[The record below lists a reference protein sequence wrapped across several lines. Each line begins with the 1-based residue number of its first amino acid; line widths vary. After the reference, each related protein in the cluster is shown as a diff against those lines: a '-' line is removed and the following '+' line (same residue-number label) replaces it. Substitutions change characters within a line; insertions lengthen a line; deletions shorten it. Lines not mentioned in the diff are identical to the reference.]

1 MTVRPSVA
9 GSPQGTSSTVRE
21 VATRLPARRPSSV
34 RRTVDLRIVP
44 GAGWDGD
51 LTVDGTGRDARVDGR
66 GALSA
71 MATARAHITLDQ
83 KSAVT
88 GLSAGLPGVVSAAL
102 VGRPAVSGFRA
113 QVRAIDEN
121 ELHPN
126 SLEAALLDDLPTVR
140 LISGYARM
148 IEMDHR
154 PGPPPA
160 AMLGVCRGW
169 APEDTAHRLARSGE
183 KLLDRAPAAPPFHS
197 LLDAPDD
204 FHPQTPSPPSS
215 MRRRRILEV
224 AREGALLDV
233 YEYFRDSHVDASGR
247 EGSLH
252 EYEVRAS
259 VDPGSL
265 VVTEIAVRPR
275 ALPFPECP
283 LAAPNAGALRGTSLY
298 DLEASVKD
306 GLSGIRGCTHLNDV
320 LRFLRFVRPLAD
332 RLPRGEN

>member
-1 MTVRPSVA
+1 M
-9 GSPQGTSSTVRE
+9 
-21 VATRLPARRPSSV
+21 ATRLPARRPSSV

-44 GAGWDGD
+44 GAGWDGG
-51 LTVDGTGRDARVDGR
+51 LTVDGTGRDASVDGR

-71 MATARAHITLDQ
+71 TATARTRVTLDQ
-83 KSAVT
+83 RSAVT
-88 GLSAGLPGVVSAAL
+88 GLSGGLPAAVGAAL

-113 QVRAIDEN
+113 QLRAVDAS
-121 ELHPN
+121 ELHPE

-160 AMLGVCRGW
+160 ALLGVCRGW
-169 APEDTAHRLARSGE
+169 APGDTAHRLAQAGE
-183 KLLDRAPAAPPFHS
+183 KLLERAPAAPPFDA
-197 LLDAPDD
+197 LLAAPDD

-224 AREGALLDV
+224 AYEGELLDI

-259 VDPGSL
+259 VDPRSL
-265 VVTEIAVRPR
+265 VVTDIVVRPR

-283 LAAPNAGALRGTSLY
+283 LAAPNAGALRGTSL
-298 DLEASVKD
+298 DDIEASVKNR
-306 GLSGIRGCTHLNDV
+306 LSGTRGCTHLNDV